1 KASSPARQSA
11 LSSPVSMWSLPLC
24 CPGRYH
30 VRLLSVAVVLVLQ
43 SSKAVDETATQHAAC
58 WRWASPDP
66 GFGPG
71 VEVVGRHS
79 CRQIDLLGVGKGL
92 ASERLATEEP
102 PPTFLQ
108 VQPAGPRRERDGVH
122 AGMLCQP
129 LLDRPTRMAGEIV
142 ADQVQLARGIGGV
155 QQREELEV
163 GDGVARGRC
172 EGHFVAVTH
181 PQGPIDPDFL
191 LATTVIQGR
200 LNPVAGGRPA
210 RGW

>member
-1 KASSPARQSA
+1 
-11 LSSPVSMWSLPLC
+11 M
-24 CPGRYH
+24 
-30 VRLLSVAVVLVLQ
+30 
-43 SSKAVDETATQHAAC
+43 
-58 WRWASPDP
+58 
-66 GFGPG
+66 
-71 VEVVGRHS
+71 
-79 CRQIDLLGVGKGL
+79 
-92 ASERLATEEP
+92 
-102 PPTFLQ
+102 
-108 VQPAGPRRERDGVH
+108 H

-155 QQREELEV
+155 QQRDELEV

-210 RGW
+210 RGWGEGARDHGAQFVEAEGRRALGRVGVAGDDRRPFGAKSFALLCPHEWERRQRTPSLRRMRRTWLRPTWMPWAWAAA